1 MSSGQRG
8 VPISEE
14 RAQEIMAKQ
23 QQKQEQ
29 EAAFTEQK
37 ESMLMAFVSAEGRE
51 RLKRIEQVRP
61 ERARSVEMHIIQ
73 QVRAGKMQ
81 PPIGD
86 DMIRTLLVQLSEGE
100 STGGGANKITVI
112 RKRTLDDM

>member
-1 MSSGQRG
+1 M
-8 VPISEE
+8 
-14 RAQEIMAKQ
+14 MAKQ

-29 EAAFTEQK
+29 EAAFNEQK
-37 ESMLMAFVSAEGRE
+37 ESMMMAFVSAEGRE

-61 ERARSVEMHIIQ
+61 ERARTVEMHIIQ

-100 STGGGANKITVI
+100 GGSGGGAQKITVI